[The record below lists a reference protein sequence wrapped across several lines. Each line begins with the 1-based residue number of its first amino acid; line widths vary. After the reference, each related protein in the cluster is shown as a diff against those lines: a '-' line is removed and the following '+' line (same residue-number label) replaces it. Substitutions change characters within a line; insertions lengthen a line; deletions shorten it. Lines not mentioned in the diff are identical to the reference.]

1 MIFAAATLIRR
12 CGAGVDWTTYPQ
24 EAVPRNG
31 TFAMSELFSEARPSL
46 KNPSRKMGFD
56 RGPRLGLSGRMTQT
70 DPSCGVTAAADA
82 AAPEA
87 LIARIAAGRD
97 RQAYALLFS
106 RFAPK
111 LKAFAMGQGMT
122 AAEAEDLAQDA
133 LLNVWRKA
141 DLFDPAKAT
150 AVTWIY
156 SIARNLRID
165 AARKAKRVKD
175 LPDDLWQGDPDKPA
189 DEALELAQSAIHLK
203 DMLAALPEDQ
213 MTILR
218 LSFYE
223 DLSHGDIAKALA
235 IPLGT
240 VKSRLRLAMT
250 RLRGSFGLSRSTGDS
265 Q

>member
-1 MIFAAATLIRR
+1 
-12 CGAGVDWTTYPQ
+12 
-24 EAVPRNG
+24 
-31 TFAMSELFSEARPSL
+31 
-46 KNPSRKMGFD
+46 MGFD
-56 RGPRLGLSGRMTQT
+56 RSRHLGLSGRMTQA
-70 DPSCGVTAAADA
+70 DSLPGAAAADDA
-82 AAPEA
+82 VPPEV
-87 LIARIAAGRD
+87 LIVRIAESRD
-97 RQAYALLFS
+97 RAAYGLLFS

-111 LKAFAMGQGMT
+111 LKAFAMGQGMG

-141 DLFDPAKAT
+141 ELFDASKAT

-175 LPDDLWQGDPDKPA
+175 LPEDLWQGDGEKPA
-189 DEALELAQSAIHLK
+189 DEALVLAQSAVTLK

-250 RLRGSFGLSRSTGDS
+250 RLRGSFGLARTAGDA

>member
-1 MIFAAATLIRR
+1 MIDLLSHTRHTR
-12 CGAGVDWTTYPQ
+12 
-24 EAVPRNG
+24 
-31 TFAMSELFSEARPSL
+31 
-46 KNPSRKMGFD
+46 KNPTRKMGFD
-56 RGPRLGLSGRMTQT
+56 RGPQLRLSERMTQT
-70 DPSCGVTAAADA
+70 DPSAEASGAEASDVP
-82 AAPEA
+82 PEV
-87 LIARIAAGRD
+87 LIARIAEGRD
-97 RQAYALLFS
+97 RQAYAVLFS

-111 LKAFAMGQGMT
+111 LKGFAMGQGMT

-141 DLFDPAKAT
+141 HLFDASKAT

-165 AARKAKRVKD
+165 AARKAKRARD
-175 LPDDLWQGDPDKPA
+175 LPEDLWQGDGEKPA
-189 DEALELAQSAIHLK
+189 DEALVLAQSAVGLK
-203 DMLAALPEDQ
+203 EMLASLPEDQ

-240 VKSRLRLAMT
+240 VKSRMRLAMT
-250 RLRGSFGLSRSTGDS
+250 RLRGAFGLKDEKTPRIAGDA

>member
-1 MIFAAATLIRR
+1 MT
-12 CGAGVDWTTYPQ
+12 
-24 EAVPRNG
+24 
-31 TFAMSELFSEARPSL
+31 ELFSNTHSL
-46 KNPSRKMGFD
+46 RKNPSRKMGFD
-56 RGPRLGLSGRMTQT
+56 RGPRLRLSGRMTQT
-70 DPSCGVTAAADA
+70 DPSSGAAAGDEGVP
-82 AAPEA
+82 PEA

-141 DLFDPAKAT
+141 ELFDASKAT

-165 AARKAKRVKD
+165 AARKAKRIKD
-175 LPDDLWQGDPDKPA
+175 LPEDLWQGDPEKPA
-189 DEALELAQSAIHLK
+189 DEALELAQSATSLK

-240 VKSRLRLAMT
+240 VKSRMRLAMT
-250 RLRGSFGLSRSTGDS
+250 RLRGAFGLSRMTGDA

>member
-1 MIFAAATLIRR
+1 MTDLFVDPRFARRHPAA
-12 CGAGVDWTTYPQ
+12 
-24 EAVPRNG
+24 
-31 TFAMSELFSEARPSL
+31 
-46 KNPSRKMGFD
+46 KMGFD
-56 RGPRLGLSGRMTQT
+56 RGPYLRLSGRMTQT
-70 DPSCGVTAAADA
+70 DPNAGDNGLD

-87 LIARIAAGRD
+87 LIARIVEARD
-97 RQAYALLFS
+97 RQAYASLFA
-106 RFAPK
+106 RFAPR

-133 LLNVWRKA
+133 MLNVWRKA
-141 DLFDPAKAT
+141 HLFDASKAT

-175 LPDDLWQGDPDKPA
+175 LPEDLWQGEPEKSA
-189 DEALELAQSAIHLK
+189 DDALVLAQSAVSLK
-203 DMLAALPEDQ
+203 DMLATLPEDQ

-223 DLSHGDIAKALA
+223 DLSHGDIAKALS

-250 RLRGSFGLSRSTGDS
+250 RLRGSFGLARVAGDA

>member
-1 MIFAAATLIRR
+1 MI
-12 CGAGVDWTTYPQ
+12 D
-24 EAVPRNG
+24 
-31 TFAMSELFSEARPSL
+31 LFPDTRPL
-46 KNPSRKMGFD
+46 RKNPMRKMGFD
-56 RGPRLGLSGRMTQT
+56 RGPHLGLSGRMTQT
-70 DPSCGVTAAADA
+70 EPMSGATPAEAPV
-82 AAPEA
+82 APEA
-87 LIARIAAGRD
+87 LIARIAGARD
-97 RQAYALLFS
+97 RQAYAILFA

-141 DLFDPAKAT
+141 QLFDASKAT

-175 LPDDLWQGDPDKPA
+175 LPEDLWQDDMEKPA
-189 DEALELAQSAIHLK
+189 DDALVLAQSAATLK
-203 DMLAALPEDQ
+203 DMLATLPEDQ

-223 DLSHGDIAKALA
+223 DLSHGDIAKALS

-250 RLRGSFGLSRSTGDS
+250 RLRGSFGLARLTGEA

>member
-1 MIFAAATLIRR
+1 
-12 CGAGVDWTTYPQ
+12 
-24 EAVPRNG
+24 
-31 TFAMSELFSEARPSL
+31 
-46 KNPSRKMGFD
+46 
-56 RGPRLGLSGRMTQT
+56 
-70 DPSCGVTAAADA
+70 
-82 AAPEA
+82 
-87 LIARIAAGRD
+87 
-97 RQAYALLFS
+97 
-106 RFAPK
+106 
-111 LKAFAMGQGMT
+111 MT

-141 DLFDPAKAT
+141 HLFDAAKAT

-175 LPDDLWQGDPDKPA
+175 LPEDLWQGDAEKPA
-189 DEALELAQSAIHLK
+189 DEALVLAQSAVTLK
-203 DMLAALPEDQ
+203 DMLATLPEDQ

-250 RLRGSFGLSRSTGDS
+250 RLRGAFGLARVAGDV

>member
-1 MIFAAATLIRR
+1 
-12 CGAGVDWTTYPQ
+12 
-24 EAVPRNG
+24 
-31 TFAMSELFSEARPSL
+31 
-46 KNPSRKMGFD
+46 
-56 RGPRLGLSGRMTQT
+56 MTQT
-70 DPSCGVTAAADA
+70 EPLSGAAAADGVV
-82 AAPEA
+82 APDV
-87 LIARIAAGRD
+87 LISRIAESRD
-97 RQAYALLFS
+97 RSAYAELFS

-141 DLFDPAKAT
+141 ELFDASKAT

-175 LPDDLWQGDPDKPA
+175 LPEDLWQGDGEKPA
-189 DEALELAQSAIHLK
+189 DEALVLAQSAVTLK
-203 DMLAALPEDQ
+203 DMLATLPEDQ

-223 DLSHGDIAKALA
+223 DLSHGDIAKALS

-250 RLRGSFGLSRSTGDS
+250 RLRGSFGLARKTGDA

>member
-1 MIFAAATLIRR
+1 
-12 CGAGVDWTTYPQ
+12 
-24 EAVPRNG
+24 
-31 TFAMSELFSEARPSL
+31 
-46 KNPSRKMGFD
+46 
-56 RGPRLGLSGRMTQT
+56 MTQT
-70 DPSCGVTAAADA
+70 DPSHGVAASDGGVP
-82 AAPEA
+82 PEI
-87 LIARIAAGRD
+87 LIARIAEARD
-97 RQAYALLFS
+97 RQAYAVLFT

-122 AAEAEDLAQDA
+122 AAEAEDLVQDA

-141 DLFDPAKAT
+141 EQFDAAKAT

-165 AARKAKRVKD
+165 AARKARRVKD
-175 LPDDLWQGDPDKPA
+175 LPDDLWQGEPETSA
-189 DEALELAQSAIHLK
+189 DDALVLAQSATHLK
-203 DMLAALPEDQ
+203 GMLATLPEDQ

-250 RLRGSFGLSRSTGDS
+250 RLRGAFGLAKIAGDV